1 MELETEGNLMRKFLW
16 VVGVGALVLAMAA
29 PVMAMDFTFGGQVRV
44 RYWDYANEG
53 ENGNSATNPGNNPRG
68 ADVRFRAMFKAS
80 DDNGNIQGV
89 LRERIGWLVFGNG
102 GGIQN
107 PNNTASP
114 ALDLNA
120 LTSGAAVNTATS
132 GGIYS
137 GDRTGSSVGGGL
149 GSRGINAETEWAY
162 LDFQVPFGVPL
173 RVRAGMIPWYL
184 PKGMII
190 DDNVAGTQAYGT
202 YGPWSYGVAW
212 YRLNTASRI
221 AASDLRTAPNGLGWA
236 SRDQSGT
243 TDDKY
248 DVYEGKVN
256 LAIAPWMNPGIYFD
270 YGDNRANCEPDRSV
284 SATNSPGLNTAGCDA
299 WGRVRPNWFLGFT
312 DTGTIGIVKY
322 DFDFIYGWAKGGIGG
337 DFEYGSINGTL
348 GNEAQGGSINIAS
361 GGTGQLVTPN
371 GPGTPYSSAQPITT
385 RGFAIDAGIHFPV
398 GPVTVNF
405 VGSFGSGDKQNGTN
419 KSDAWPGGYSP
430 AWNGPG
436 NAYEILG
443 NGSATGF
450 DMITS
455 TQSSLTNLWTVGAYV
470 DYFPVKSLDLK
481 AAWAFAGFVNKEG
494 NCAYYVPGSVG
505 CYGPLYWGNGFVA
518 NPAGLAVGGNSGL
531 FATQGS
537 GGLAGANSLGNE
549 FQVMATWQVYTGFK
563 IIGVMAWLVPTAGD
577 TVGKYCLM
585 LDYNF

>member
-1 MELETEGNLMRKFLW
+1 MRKFLW

-29 PVMAMDFTFGGQVRV
+29 PAMAMDFTFGGQTRV
-44 RYWDYANEG
+44 RYWDYGGQMFND
-53 ENGNSATNPGNNPRG
+53 NSAQNPGNNPRG

-89 LRERIGWLVFGNG
+89 LRERIGWLVFGVG

-107 PNNTASP
+107 PNNTANP

-120 LTSGAAVNTATS
+120 LTSGAAVNTNTS

-173 RVRAGMIPWYL
+173 RIRAGMIPWYL

-202 YGPWSYGVAW
+202 SGPVSYGVAW
-212 YRLNTASRI
+212 YRLNDASRI
-221 AASDLRTAPNGLGWA
+221 ASSDLRTAPNGLGWA
-236 SRDQSGT
+236 SRDQATT
-243 TDDKY
+243 TDNKY

-256 LAIAPWMNPGIYFD
+256 LAIAPWLNPGIYFD
-270 YGDNRANCEPDRSV
+270 YGDNRANCSPDRSV
-284 SATNSPGLNTAGCDA
+284 SLTNTSPSGTGYCPNQS
-299 WGRVRPNWFLGFT
+299 RVRPNWFLGFT
-312 DTGTIGIVKY
+312 DTGKIGIVSY

-337 DFEYGSINGTL
+337 DFEQGSINGTL
-348 GNEAQGGSINIAS
+348 GNAYMGGSVNPATGVVNIP
-361 GGTGQLVTPN
+361 TN
-371 GPGTPYSSAQPITT
+371 PGTPYSNATPITT

-405 VGSFGSGDKQNGTN
+405 VASAASGDKQNGTTH
-419 KSDAWPGGYSP
+419 SDAYPGGYSP

-450 DMITS
+450 DMITQ
-455 TQSSLTNLWTVGAYV
+455 TQSSLTNLWTVGAYLN
-470 DYFPVKSLDLK
+470 YSPVKALDLK
-481 AAWAFAGFVNKEG
+481 AAWAYAGFVEKNG
-494 NCAYYVPGSVG
+494 NCALYVPESKGMG

-518 NPAGLAVGGNSGL
+518 NPAGIAIGGDSGYY
-531 FATQGS
+531 ATQGS
-537 GGLAGANSLGNE
+537 GGLAGKNSLGNE
-549 FQVMATWQVYTGFK
+549 FQLMATWQVYTGFK
-563 IIGVMAWLVPTAGD
+563 IIGVMAWLVPSAGD
-577 TVGKYCLM
+577 TASKYAM
-585 LDYNF
+585 MFTYDF

>member
-1 MELETEGNLMRKFLW
+1 MRKFLW

-29 PVMAMDFTFGGQVRV
+29 PAMAMDFTFGGQVRV
-44 RYWDYANEG
+44 RYWDYAGEG
-53 ENGNSATNPGNNPRG
+53 ENSNSTTNPGNNPRG

-137 GDRTGSSVGGGL
+137 GNRTGSSVGGGL

-202 YGPWSYGVAW
+202 TGPWSYGAAW

-270 YGDNRANCEPDRSV
+270 YGDNRANCEVDRSV
-284 SATNSPGLNTAGCDA
+284 SATTVAGTLNTAGCNS

-322 DFDFIYGWAKGGIGG
+322 DFDIIYGWAKGGIGG

-348 GNEAQGGSINIAS
+348 GNAYQGGSI
-361 GGTGQLVTPN
+361 VTPPGQVLSPTN
-371 GPGTPYSSAQPITT
+371 PGTPYSSAEPITT
-385 RGFAIDAGIHFPV
+385 RGFAIDAGIHFPI
-398 GPVTVNF
+398 GPVTANL

-419 KSDAWPGGYSP
+419 KSSAWPGGYSP
-430 AWNGPG
+430 GWNGPG

-455 TQSSLTNLWTVGAYV
+455 TQSSLTNLWTIGTYF

-481 AAWAFAGFVNKEG
+481 AAWAFAGFVEKNG

-518 NPAGLAVGGNSGL
+518 NPAGIAVGGNSGN

-537 GGLAGANSLGNE
+537 GGLAGSSSLGNE
-549 FQVMATWQVYTGFK
+549 FQVMASWQVYTGFK

-585 LDYNF
+585 FDYNF